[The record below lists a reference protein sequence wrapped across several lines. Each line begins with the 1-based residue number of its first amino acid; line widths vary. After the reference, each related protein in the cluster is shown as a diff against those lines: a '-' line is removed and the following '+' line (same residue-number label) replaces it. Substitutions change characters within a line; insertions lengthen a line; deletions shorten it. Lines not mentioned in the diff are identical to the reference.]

1 MVTRD
6 DVAKLA
12 QVSPSTVSYVVNNG
26 PRPVSAETR
35 ERVLKAIQELGYH
48 PNAVARNLRR
58 QQTNSIGLII
68 PDIVNPYFA
77 DLAKGIEDTVFER
90 DYTVAFCHTAYSL
103 ERELRYVEHLY
114 SERTAGVIWVPATDD
129 PSPAMKIREHG
140 MPLVVLDRNTTG
152 LEAPSV
158 VGDNF
163 AAGYIATNY
172 LISLGH
178 RRIGCIAR
186 PVRLSHS
193 QERIRGYQTALREHG
208 LPADEE
214 LIAPGGYRFENGSHA
229 IDYLLGLENPPTA
242 VFAYNDIMA
251 IGALRRLKERG
262 YRVPEDFSMIGC
274 DDIPEAPFTCPAL
287 TTIQQPKLAM
297 GRKAAQ
303 FLLDLIGGVELENTI
318 QAKFEV
324 NLIVRETT
332 GPAPNS
338 F

>member
-1 MVTRD
+1 MVTRN

-35 ERVLKAIQELGYH
+35 ERVLRAIKELGYH

-68 PDIVNPYFA
+68 PDIVNSYFA
-77 DLAKGIEDTVFER
+77 DLAKGVEDTVFER
-90 DYTVAFCHTAYSL
+90 DYTVAFCHTAYNL
-103 ERELRYVEHLY
+103 ERELRYVDHLF
-114 SERTAGVIWVPATDD
+114 SERTAGAIWVPATGD
-129 PSPAMKIREHG
+129 PSPAFRIREYQI
-140 MPLVVLDRNTTG
+140 PLVVLDRNIRG

-163 AAGYIATNY
+163 TGGYIATKH

-178 RRIGCIAR
+178 RRIACIAR
-186 PVRLSHS
+186 PVKLSHS
-193 QERIRGYQTALREHG
+193 QERVKGYKAALNEYG
-208 LPADEE
+208 LPIDEE
-214 LIAPGGYRFENGSHA
+214 LIAPGGYRFENGSQA
-229 IDYLLGLENPPTA
+229 IDYLLDLENPPTA
-242 VFAYNDIMA
+242 AFAYNDIMA
-251 IGALRRLKERG
+251 IGALRRLQERG
-262 YRVPEDFSMIGC
+262 FQVPADFSVVGF
-274 DDIPEAPFTCPAL
+274 DDIPESPFTCPAL
-287 TTIQQPKLAM
+287 TTIQQPKLEM
-297 GRKAAQ
+297 GRKAAA
-303 FLLDLIGGVELENTI
+303 FLLDLIDGIKLENTV

-332 GPAPNS
+332 GPAPSS

>member
-1 MVTRD
+1 MVTRN

-35 ERVLKAIQELGYH
+35 ERVLKAIKDLGYQ

-68 PDIVNPYFA
+68 PDIVNAYFA
-77 DLAKGIEDTVFER
+77 DLAKGIEDTVFDK
-90 DYTVAFCHTAYSL
+90 DYTVTFCHTAYSL
-103 ERELRYVEHLY
+103 DRELRYVAHLY
-114 SERTAGVIWVPATDD
+114 SERTAGVIWVPATDN
-129 PSPAMKIREHG
+129 PSPALRMRERD
-140 MPLVVLDRNTTG
+140 MPLVILDRSITG

-163 AAGYIATNY
+163 TAGYLATKH
-172 LISLGH
+172 LILLGH
-178 RRIGCIAR
+178 RRIACIAR

-193 QERIRGYQTALREHG
+193 QERVRGYQTALNEHG
-208 LPADEE
+208 LSAEEE
-214 LIAPGGYRFENGSHA
+214 LVAPGGYRFENGSHA
-229 IDYLLGLENPPTA
+229 INYLLSLDNPPTA
-242 VFAYNDIMA
+242 AFAYNDIMA
-251 IGALRRLKERG
+251 IGALRRLKEKG
-262 YRVPEDFSMIGC
+262 YRVPEDFSIVGC

-287 TTIQQPKLAM
+287 TTIQQPKLEM

-303 FLLDLIGGVELENTI
+303 FLLDLINGEELEDTA

-324 NLIVRETT
+324 NLIIRETT
-332 GPAPNS
+332 GPAPNL